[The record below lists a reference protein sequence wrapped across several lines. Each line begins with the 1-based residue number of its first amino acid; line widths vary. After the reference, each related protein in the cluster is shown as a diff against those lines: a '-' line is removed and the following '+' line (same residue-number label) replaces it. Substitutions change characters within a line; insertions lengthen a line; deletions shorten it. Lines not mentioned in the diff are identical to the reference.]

1 MAITLNLIALLDP
14 LQDEYTKNMTLSIFG
29 NIIQILIAL
38 MYIHLQRISFSNQ
51 SYEIL
56 TFKNFDGPSQVIFI
70 NHLVRNGK
78 LNSRVR
84 LT

>member
-38 MYIHLQRISFSNQ
+38 MYIHLQRIFSNQ

-56 TFKNFDGPSQVIFI
+56 TFK
-70 NHLVRNGK
+70 
-78 LNSRVR
+78 
-84 LT
+84 

>member
-56 TFKNFDGPSQVIFI
+56 TFK
-70 NHLVRNGK
+70 
-78 LNSRVR
+78 
-84 LT
+84 

>member
-38 MYIHLQRISFSNQ
+38 MYIHLQRI
-51 SYEIL
+51 
-56 TFKNFDGPSQVIFI
+56 I
-70 NHLVRNGK
+70 NHMK
-78 LNSRVR
+78 F
-84 LT
+84 